1 MIDGV
6 EIKEIKVF
14 TDERGL
20 FSEIIR
26 CSDDFFQDSFAQLSY
41 SMSFTGV
48 AKAWHLHRKQTDW
61 MCVLVGDV
69 KLGLFDLREDSA
81 THGKLMEVFMGE
93 TQGRKVV
100 KIPPGVAH
108 GYRIIN
114 GPMHIIYVT
123 DREYDPSDEFRIPHD
138 DPKIGFDWSSWS
150 EIR

>member
-6 EIKEIKVF
+6 KIKELKVS

-20 FSEIIR
+20 FSEVIR
-26 CSDDFFQDSFAQLSY
+26 GSDEIFQDSFAQLSY
-41 SMSFTGV
+41 SMSFMGV

-61 MCVLVGDV
+61 MCVLVGDMR
-69 KLGLFDLREDSA
+69 LGLFDLREDSA
-81 THGKLMEVFMGE
+81 THGKLMEVLMGE
-93 TQGRKVV
+93 TLGRKVV
-100 KIPPGVAH
+100 KIPPGIAH

-123 DREYDPSDEFRIPHD
+123 DREYDPSDELRIPHD
-138 DPKIGFDWSSWS
+138 DPKIGVDWTRWS